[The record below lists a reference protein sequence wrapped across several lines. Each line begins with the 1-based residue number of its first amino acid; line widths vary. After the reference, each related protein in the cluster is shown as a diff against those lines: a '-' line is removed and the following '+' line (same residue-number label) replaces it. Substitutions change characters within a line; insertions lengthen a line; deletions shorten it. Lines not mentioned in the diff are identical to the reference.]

1 MAEILF
7 LRFQKRMGNIT
18 VATYTFDTIYEEN
31 AEKKKPVKD
40 IHLPH
45 TKTILVH
52 SNLEKARKFN

>member
-31 AEKKKPVKD
+31 AAKKPVKD

-52 SNLEKARKFN
+52 SNLEKASKFN

>member
-31 AEKKKPVKD
+31 AAKKPCKRYTFTTYQD
-40 IHLPH
+40 Y
-45 TKTILVH
+45 TC
-52 SNLEKARKFN
+52 AF